1 MMMMRMMMMRSAPSR
16 DGRTVHATFRRHA
29 MVNDEQKSRGPE
41 QSDAATDDGTYAIAS
56 DSHSQ
61 PVGGAS
67 PRSTKPLAAGG
78 GADDADTDEDD
89 GDDSLPP
96 PISRPASA
104 KFWLIVAGS
113 VTAFLLVAWLAGA
126 PQLVVPEPTSD
137 GPPVI
142 RELGFFERLAGMAR
156 TVVYLGLATLGGVF
170 GLLSLAFVRQR
181 PVGAVDAMFAKV
193 AAIIAIGML
202 LWLVPSDI
210 RFVKQILNVI
220 GVPVAAGALAIP
232 VFRLTP
238 RDAALGA
245 GFTMLGMLFL
255 VLLANTV
262 VWAVAV
268 G

>member
-1 MMMMRMMMMRSAPSR
+1 
-16 DGRTVHATFRRHA
+16 
-29 MVNDEQKSRGPE
+29 MVNDGQKSRDPDE
-41 QSDAATDDGTYAIAS
+41 SDSETDDGTYAIAP
-56 DSHSQ
+56 DDHAK
-61 PVGGAS
+61 PHAGAS
-67 PRSTKPLAAGG
+67 PRDARRVAAGG
-78 GADDADTDEDD
+78 RAEDADTDEDGGD
-89 GDDSLPP
+89 HDADDGGDDSLPP

-104 KFWLIVAGS
+104 KFWTIVAGS
-113 VTAFLLVAWLAGA
+113 VLAFLLVAWLAGA

-137 GPPVI
+137 GPPIV

-193 AAIIAIGML
+193 AAIVAIGML

-210 RFVKQILNVI
+210 RFIKQILNVI
-220 GVPVAAGALAIP
+220 GVPLAAGALAIP
-232 VFRLTP
+232 VFRLAP
-238 RDAALGA
+238 RDAALCA

>member
-1 MMMMRMMMMRSAPSR
+1 
-16 DGRTVHATFRRHA
+16 
-29 MVNDEQKSRGPE
+29 MVNDGQKSRDSQGLDPE
-41 QSDAATDDGTYAIAS
+41 TDDGTYAIAP
-56 DSHSQ
+56 DDHTQ
-61 PVGGAS
+61 PRGGTS
-67 PRSTKPLAAGG
+67 PRSAKTVASRG
-78 GADDADTDEDD
+78 GADDADSDEDGGD
-89 GDDSLPP
+89 HDADDGGDDSLPP

-104 KFWLIVAGS
+104 KFWTIVAGS
-113 VTAFLLVAWLAGA
+113 ALAFLLVAWLAGA

-156 TVVYLGLATLGGVF
+156 TIVFLGLATLGGVF

-193 AAIIAIGML
+193 AAIVAIGML

-220 GVPVAAGALAIP
+220 GVPLAAGALAIP
-232 VFRLTP
+232 VFRLAP

>member
-1 MMMMRMMMMRSAPSR
+1 
-16 DGRTVHATFRRHA
+16 
-29 MVNDEQKSRGPE
+29 MVNDGQKSRDPE
-41 QSDAATDDGTYAIAS
+41 ESDAETDDGTYAIAP
-56 DSHSQ
+56 DNH
-61 PVGGAS
+61 PKPHAGAS
-67 PRSTKPLAAGG
+67 TRSTKSIAAGG
-78 GADDADTDEDD
+78 GADDADTDEDVGDHDAED
-89 GDDSLPP
+89 GDDDSLPP

-104 KFWLIVAGS
+104 KFWTIVAGS
-113 VTAFLLVAWLAGA
+113 VLAFLLVAWLAGA

-156 TVVYLGLATLGGVF
+156 TIVFLGLATLGGVF

-193 AAIIAIGML
+193 AAIVAIGML

-220 GVPVAAGALAIP
+220 GVPLAAGALAIP
-232 VFRLTP
+232 VFRLAP

-262 VWAVAV
+262 VWAVAIA
-268 G
+268 

>member
-1 MMMMRMMMMRSAPSR
+1 
-16 DGRTVHATFRRHA
+16 
-29 MVNDEQKSRGPE
+29 MVNDGQKSRDPE
-41 QSDAATDDGTYAIAS
+41 ESDPETDDGTYAIAP
-56 DSHSQ
+56 DNQ
-61 PVGGAS
+61 PQPHTGAS
-67 PRSTKPLAAGG
+67 PRSAKPVASGGRAGDADADEAGG
-78 GADDADTDEDD
+78 DED

-113 VTAFLLVAWLAGA
+113 VLAFLLVAWLAGA
-126 PQLVVPEPTSD
+126 PQLVVPVPTSD
-137 GPPVI
+137 GPPLV
-142 RELGFFERLAGMAR
+142 RELGFFERLAGAAR

-193 AAIIAIGML
+193 AAIVAIGML

-210 RFVKQILNVI
+210 RFVKQTLNVI
-220 GVPVAAGALAIP
+220 GVPLAAGALAIP

>member
-1 MMMMRMMMMRSAPSR
+1 
-16 DGRTVHATFRRHA
+16 
-29 MVNDEQKSRGPE
+29 MVNDGQKSRDPE
-41 QSDAATDDGTYAIAS
+41 ESDAETDDGTYAIAP
-56 DSHSQ
+56 DNH
-61 PVGGAS
+61 PKPHAGAS
-67 PRSTKPLAAGG
+67 TRSTKSIAAGG
-78 GADDADTDEDD
+78 GADDADTDEDG

-104 KFWLIVAGS
+104 KFWTIVAGS
-113 VTAFLLVAWLAGA
+113 VLAFLLVAWLAGA

-156 TVVYLGLATLGGVF
+156 TIIFLGLATLGGVF

-193 AAIIAIGML
+193 AAIVAIGML

-210 RFVKQILNVI
+210 RFIKQILNVI
-220 GVPVAAGALAIP
+220 GVPLAAGALAIP
-232 VFRLTP
+232 VFRLAP

-262 VWAVAV
+262 VWAVAIA
-268 G
+268 